1 MIVCANQNY
10 EMKEEYA
17 YIRTGEEI
25 TLVRCRG
32 GAQLVLPDMIE
43 GLPVTALADHIFAPE
58 GSRKYPAGRVR
69 FTGAAEGPGTAGTD
83 VLRDA
88 VGEPGD
94 AAGKQKEG
102 ESIGEV
108 REIYRPDAEAAC
120 GSAIEEIILPRHLRD
135 IGSYAFYGCRSLKRI
150 IFPAGLERLGSGIFT
165 ACNHLEELRFIF
177 DAGDSMSSAGHSI
190 PDAGHSMPGTSHSM
204 LGTGHSMPGAS
215 RSMPGAGQ
223 GNPVAGRNLPD
234 ASRRISGD
242 GYSIPDASR
251 SIPEDSRNFPGELG
265 AVPTPVCLREI
276 LGEIDYEVLISAAAE
291 GSCRIGPHGGNRGI
305 WEEREQG
312 QPERGQQEQELWQL
326 LFPGYYEDSIENT
339 PARIIEIKF
348 EGTGYAYRQCF
359 REGHLDMAEY
369 DKLFYLASVQ
379 ENPSTAVRLALSR
392 VAVPAGLEAKARE
405 EYLQFLRREHA
416 ACADCVIA
424 SPDRIDYLIMLCRQK
439 YFNRELLDYWEARMI
454 AVKDRQALSVLADYR
469 RKEFPVQKK
478 CYSFDE

>member
-1 MIVCANQNY
+1 MGSSASNQNY
-10 EMKEEYA
+10 KMKEEYA
-17 YIRTGEEI
+17 YIRIGEEI

-32 GAQLVLPDMIE
+32 GAQLVLPDTIE

-69 FTGAAEGPGTAGTD
+69 FTGAAEGPGA
-83 VLRDA
+83 A
-88 VGEPGD
+88 EEPGNT
-94 AAGKQKEG
+94 AGKQKEE
-102 ESIGEV
+102 ESIGDV

-120 GSAIEEIILPRHLRD
+120 GPAIEEIILPRHLRD

-165 ACNHLEELRFIF
+165 ACNHLEELRFVF
-177 DAGDSMSSAGHSI
+177 DAGD
-190 PDAGHSMPGTSHSM
+190 
-204 LGTGHSMPGAS
+204 
-215 RSMPGAGQ
+215 
-223 GNPVAGRNLPD
+223 
-234 ASRRISGD
+234 
-242 GYSIPDASR
+242 
-251 SIPEDSRNFPGELG
+251 SIPEDSRSFPGEQS
-265 AVPTPVCLREI
+265 AVPTPACLREI

-291 GSCRIGPHGGNRGI
+291 GGDMIGSYAGNRDI
-305 WEEREQG
+305 WEEREQEEREREELEQG
-312 QPERGQQEQELWQL
+312 QRERGQQEQELWQL

-416 ACADCVIA
+416 ACADFVIA

-439 YFNRELLDYWEARMI
+439 YFDRELLDYWEARMI

-478 CYSFDE
+478 RYSFDE